1 MVNMKYK
8 EIYAKDFLNK
18 FSENEKSQISELEVN
33 TPESFE
39 INLNNI
45 ISILGLEIK
54 ETYND
59 YSGKIEENVIEINAN
74 EPITRQ
80 RFTIAHEIGHY
91 LLKHE
96 GILYRTEN
104 KETYDSYTKY
114 LQEFMANQIAAE
126 LLMPEK
132 LVYLAVDYGMKML
145 NWEKDMLLSTDNI
158 DELTKLLSKKMN
170 VSFQAMSYR
179 LNNLEVFVDIE

>member
-1 MVNMKYK
+1 MKYK

-18 FSENEKSQISELEVN
+18 FSENEKNQISELEVN

-54 ETYND
+54 KTYND

-104 KETYDSYTKY
+104 KETYDSYTN
-114 LQEFMANQIAAE
+114 FSGISNSAA
-126 LLMPEK
+126 
-132 LVYLAVDYGMKML
+132 
-145 NWEKDMLLSTDNI
+145 I
-158 DELTKLLSKKMN
+158 
-170 VSFQAMSYR
+170 
-179 LNNLEVFVDIE
+179 